1 MRTRSAASF
10 DAWGCS
16 ARSPF
21 VAPASSPALAEVF
34 LLTQLYSRG
43 AADACDACHRLEK
56 ICPHVEGIGY
66 TPRELAT
73 GIYRSRRQLGAAGL
87 KNVKGVILGGCAHWI
102 YEENAE
108 ETLPVIIDFLASTK
122 EAGRT

>member
-56 ICPHVEGIGY
+56 ICPNVEGVGC
-66 TPRELAT
+66 TPRKFAT
-73 GIYRSRRQLGAAGL
+73 GRAAGTESAG
-87 KNVKGVILGGCAHWI
+87 NV
-102 YEENAE
+102 
-108 ETLPVIIDFLASTK
+108 ASAPTGTK
-122 EAGRT
+122 HS